1 MKQPLENEE
10 LAQLE
15 MQLRETQTSI
25 AYDTKEYVVEVI
37 VNRFNKGLF
46 YIPEYQRKFVWDK
59 NRQSKFIE
67 SLMMGLPIPFMFGIA
82 NEDGKT
88 EILDGAQRINTLA
101 SFVSDDLKLQ
111 NLERIDLLNDVYFS
125 QLPSAQRNKLLDRSI
140 RMVILP
146 DTVSNHARLD
156 MFERINSGSE
166 NLKKSEIRKGA
177 FSGPFYDF
185 IHDLANDEQFQR
197 LCPVSE
203 KSAARGE
210 REELVL
216 RFFAYS
222 EKYQEFR
229 HSVFTFLDE
238 YLIDKNKNGFDRD
251 EYEEQFRNVL
261 NYVGRNLT
269 FGFTKSKNS
278 KTTPRVRFEAISIG
292 VNLALKEMPDLQDK
306 GSGFT
311 ETSEFKKH
319 VTSHASNSG
328 PRLRGR
334 IEYVKNY
341 LLEG

>member
-1 MKQPLENEE
+1 MTKPLENEE
-10 LAQLE
+10 LTQLE
-15 MQLRETQTSI
+15 IQLRETQTSI

-37 VNRFNKGLF
+37 VNRFERGLF
-46 YIPEYQRKFVWDK
+46 YIPKYQREFVWDK
-59 NRQSKFIE
+59 NKQSKFIE

-101 SFVSDDLKLQ
+101 AFINDDLKLQ
-111 NLERIDLLNDVYFS
+111 NLERIDLLNDLRFS
-125 QLPSAQRNKLLDRSI
+125 QLPSSQRNKLLDRSI

-146 DTVSNHARLD
+146 DTVSNQARLD

-185 IHDLANDEQFQR
+185 IHNLASDEQFQG
-197 LCPVSE
+197 LCPVTE

-210 REELVL
+210 REELIL

-238 YLIDKNKNGFDRD
+238 YLVDKNKNGFDQI
-251 EYEEQFRNVL
+251 EYEQQFKNVL
-261 NYVGRNLT
+261 NYVERNLP
-269 FGFTKSKNS
+269 FGFTKSLNS
-278 KTTPRVRFEAISIG
+278 RTTPRVRFEAISIG
-292 VNLALKEMPDLQDK
+292 VNLALKENPDLQDK
-306 GSGFT
+306 GNGFT
-311 ETSEFKKH
+311 ETLEFKKH

-334 IEYVKNY
+334 IEYVKNC